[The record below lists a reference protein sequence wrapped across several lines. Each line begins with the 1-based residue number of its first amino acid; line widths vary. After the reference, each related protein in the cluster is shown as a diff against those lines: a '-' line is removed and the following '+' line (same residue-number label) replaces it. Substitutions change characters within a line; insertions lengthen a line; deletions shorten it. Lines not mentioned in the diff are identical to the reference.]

1 MSDSRD
7 NKDYGDFR
15 AFQDYETS
23 RDDASPTPQSAPTVE
38 STQKTENAPTTEST
52 QTAESA
58 PPADSAQSLFATLF
72 PENADSTPTSQNA
85 PPSAGRDEPDAF
97 AQFFFCL
104 AKYGIILAIISGGSL
119 CRLATEDSDRY
130 DRVDRPAFPRV
141 VDAPPERTER
151 DASST
156 SENAPP
162 IPNFLDDL
170 HERLEISRRLS
181 APIVDGK
188 LDVDAIRNPDFGRLL
203 VEKASEAGEWSR
215 APVPKLRAPQDAN
228 WSDDAERPGGTL
240 QTLTLYDGRLSRDVD
255 LRFRWIPGSA
265 ADVTHRDAND
275 AVQRQTAV
283 ERGFWLLETE
293 TTEKIV
299 FRLEANDSRFAP
311 TNERGSILAIS
322 GRRARPLLFAF
333 PARVDF
339 EEARRLCER
348 LNSLEGKPDGF
359 AFRLPTEAEW
369 ERACRAGT
377 TTAFNVGDRLT
388 FRDAVF
394 AEPDASYRPNGS
406 GNVGLFKPNAWGLYD
421 MHGNLAEWT
430 TAVENAPNTDVS
442 DAEPTFVLRGGS
454 FDSTVDACA
463 SSAREV
469 VASRREARKRL
480 DAGFRIA
487 LAPVDDS
494 ETPETDAENQPVETP
509 QVADA
514 EDETNETPQVAV
526 AENEPTETP
535 ESAPVAE

>member
-1 MSDSRD
+1 MFDSRD
-7 NKDYGDFR
+7 NKNYGDFR
-15 AFQDYETS
+15 AFQDYETP
-23 RDDASPTPQSAPTVE
+23 RDDASPTPQNSQTA
-38 STQKTENAPTTEST
+38 EST
-52 QTAESA
+52 QTT
-58 PPADSAQSLFATLF
+58 D
-72 PENADSTPTSQNA
+72 NA
-85 PPSAGRDEPDAF
+85 PPSARRDEPGVF
-97 AQFFFCL
+97 AQILFYSV
-104 AKYGIILAIISGGSL
+104 KYGLILAIFGGGGL
-119 CRLATEDSDRY
+119 CRLATKDSNRY
-130 DRVDRPAFPRV
+130 NQVDESTFPRV

-162 IPNFLDDL
+162 IPYLFGDL
-170 HERLEISRRLS
+170 HERVEIARRLS
-181 APIVDGK
+181 APTGDGK

-240 QTLTLYDGRLSRDVD
+240 QTLTLYDGDSSRNVD

-265 ADVTHRDAND
+265 ADGTHRDAND

-430 TAVENAPNTDVS
+430 TAVENAPNSPNADDS
-442 DAEPTFVLRGGS
+442 DASPTFVLRGGS
-454 FDSTVDACA
+454 FNSTASDCA

-469 VASRREARKRL
+469 VASSAGWRKGQN
-480 DAGFRIA
+480 AGFRIA
-487 LAPVDDS
+487 LAPVDEPDETS
-494 ETPETDAENQPVETP
+494 ETADAENETNETP

-514 EDETNETPQVAV
+514 ENETNE
-526 AENEPTETP
+526 
-535 ESAPVAE
+535 

>member
-1 MSDSRD
+1 MIFVVSSSKRREFPTPFRPPRRVRFPRFYVSKKVSDNLRSRD
-7 NKDYGDFR
+7 DKNYGDFR
-15 AFQDYETS
+15 AFQDYETP
-23 RDDASPTPQSAPTVE
+23 RDDASPTPQTAQSADP
-38 STQKTENAPTTEST
+38 AEST
-52 QTAESA
+52 QTTESAQPAEST
-58 PPADSAQSLFATLF
+58 QTL
-72 PENADSTPTSQNA
+72 QNA
-85 PPSAGRDEPDAF
+85 PPSARRDEPNVF
-97 AQFFFCL
+97 AQILFYVV
-104 AKYGIILAIISGGSL
+104 KYGLILAIFGGGGL
-119 CRLATEDSDRY
+119 CRLATKDSNRY
-130 DRVDRPAFPRV
+130 DQVDESTFPRV

-162 IPNFLDDL
+162 IPYLLDDL
-170 HERLEISRRLS
+170 RERLEIARRLS
-181 APIVDGK
+181 APTVDGK
-188 LDVDAIRNPDFGRLL
+188 LDVDAIRKASLGSLL
-203 VEKASEAGEWSR
+203 VEKASEAGQWSR

-228 WSDDAERPGGTL
+228 WRDDAERPGGTL
-240 QTLTLYDGRLSRDVD
+240 QTLTLYDGDSSRNVE

-265 ADVTHRDAND
+265 TDGTPRDAND
-275 AVQRQTAV
+275 AVQGQGTV

-293 TTEKIV
+293 TTEKIL
-299 FRLEANDSRFAP
+299 FRLEPNDSRFSP
-311 TNERGSILAIS
+311 NERGSILAIS

-333 PARVDF
+333 PVRVDF
-339 EEARRLCER
+339 EEARHFCER

-359 AFRLPTEAEW
+359 AFRLPTETEW

-377 TTAFNVGDRLT
+377 TTPFNVGEELT

-394 AEPDASYRPNGS
+394 AEPDASYRSNGS

-442 DAEPTFVLRGGS
+442 DTEPTFVLRGGS

-487 LAPVDDS
+487 LAPVDAEN
-494 ETPETDAENQPVETP
+494 ETSQAADAETESTETP
-509 QVADA
+509 QA
-514 EDETNETPQVAV
+514 
-526 AENEPTETP
+526 
-535 ESAPVAE
+535 APVAE

>member
-1 MSDSRD
+1 M
-7 NKDYGDFR
+7 
-15 AFQDYETS
+15 
-23 RDDASPTPQSAPTVE
+23 
-38 STQKTENAPTTEST
+38 
-52 QTAESA
+52 
-58 PPADSAQSLFATLF
+58 
-72 PENADSTPTSQNA
+72 
-85 PPSAGRDEPDAF
+85 
-97 AQFFFCL
+97 
-104 AKYGIILAIISGGSL
+104 
-119 CRLATEDSDRY
+119 
-130 DRVDRPAFPRV
+130 
-141 VDAPPERTER
+141 
-151 DASST
+151 
-156 SENAPP
+156 
-162 IPNFLDDL
+162 
-170 HERLEISRRLS
+170 LS
-181 APIVDGK
+181 
-188 LDVDAIRNPDFGRLL
+188 
-203 VEKASEAGEWSR
+203 EKAFEAGQWSR

-228 WSDDAERPGGTL
+228 WRDDGERPVGTL
-240 QTLTLYDGRLSRDVD
+240 QTPTLYDGDSSRNVE

-265 ADVTHRDAND
+265 ADETQRDAND
-275 AVQRQTAV
+275 AVRRQATV

-348 LNSLEGKPDGF
+348 LNSLEGKPAGF

-377 TTAFNVGDRLT
+377 TTPFNVGEELT

-394 AEPDASYRPNGS
+394 AEPDASYRSS
-406 GNVGLFKPNAWGLYD
+406 GFGAVGLFKPNAWGLYD

-454 FDSTVDACA
+454 FDSTVDTCA

-487 LAPVDDS
+487 LAPVDDP

>member
-1 MSDSRD
+1 MFDSRD
-7 NKDYGDFR
+7 DKNYGDFR
-15 AFQDYETS
+15 AFQDYETP
-23 RDDASPTPQSAPTVE
+23 RDDASPTPQNSQTAE
-38 STQKTENAPTTEST
+38 STQTTENAPTAEST
-52 QTAESA
+52 QTTENAPTAES
-58 PPADSAQSLFATLF
+58 TR
-72 PENADSTPTSQNA
+72 TSQNA
-85 PPSAGRDEPDAF
+85 PPSARRDEPGVF
-97 AQFFFCL
+97 AQILFYSV
-104 AKYGIILAIISGGSL
+104 KYGLILAIFGGGGL

-130 DRVDRPAFPRV
+130 NQVDEWTFPRV

-162 IPNFLDDL
+162 IPYLFGDL
-170 HERLEISRRLS
+170 HEHVEIARRLS
-181 APIVDGK
+181 APTVDGK
-188 LDVDAIRNPDFGRLL
+188 LDVDAIRKADFGRLL
-203 VEKASEAGEWSR
+203 VEKASEAGKWSQ

-228 WSDDAERPGGTL
+228 WSDNGERSGGTL
-240 QTLTLYDGRLSRDVD
+240 QTLTLYDGDSSRNVD

-265 ADVTHRDAND
+265 ADGTGRDATA
-275 AVQRQTAV
+275 AVQGQATV

-299 FRLEANDSRFAP
+299 FRLEAHNTPFSLFSLPNDQ
-311 TNERGSILAIS
+311 TSILALS

-339 EEARRLCER
+339 EEARRLCEQ

-377 TTAFNVGDRLT
+377 TTPFNVGEELT

-394 AEPDASYRPNGS
+394 AEPDASYHLNGS
-406 GNVGLFKPNAWGLYD
+406 GNVGLFKSNAWGLYD

-480 DAGFRIA
+480 NAGFRIA
-487 LAPVDDS
+487 LAPVDDP

-509 QVADA
+509 QVA
-514 EDETNETPQVAV
+514 V
-526 AENEPTETP
+526 AENQPVESPETP
-535 ESAPVAE
+535 GAE